1 MLAGSLLAE
10 CGTGQAGDKCVAA
23 DLSGPLGVLIG
34 KRNAGYAASK
44 KSSDAESPASVTA
57 IRRPEGD
64 ARSDS
69 TKVPEMRLVIALL
82 GIVICIVGGFQ
93 SRYQSDIY

>member
-1 MLAGSLLAE
+1 MLLGSLLAE

-34 KRNAGYAASK
+34 KRNANYAASEK
-44 KSSDAESPASVTA
+44 PSDAESPASVTA
-57 IRRPEGD
+57 VRRPEGD
-64 ARSDS
+64 VRSDS

-82 GIVICIVGGFQ
+82 GMLICIVGRLP
-93 SRYQSDIY
+93 SRFLPEFY